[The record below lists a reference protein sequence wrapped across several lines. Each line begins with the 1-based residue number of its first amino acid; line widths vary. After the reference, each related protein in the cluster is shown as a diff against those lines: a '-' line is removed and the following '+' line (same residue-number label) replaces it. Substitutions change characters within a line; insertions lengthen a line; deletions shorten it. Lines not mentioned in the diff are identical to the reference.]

1 MVSTQR
7 SIMSD
12 PYTQMK
18 NRETGKIQDF
28 KVNVIM
34 NQMSS
39 DESASLLAAL
49 HDRDIPHVAISEV
62 LASNGYNVSPNAV
75 ANWRRVHRGQVD
87 E

>member
-1 MVSTQR
+1 
-7 SIMSD
+7 MSD
-12 PYTQMK
+12 LYTQMK

-62 LASNGYNVSPNAV
+62 LASNGYNVSPHAV

>member
-1 MVSTQR
+1 
-7 SIMSD
+7 MSD
-12 PYTQMK
+12 LYTQMK

-62 LASNGYNVSPNAV
+62 Q
-75 ANWRRVHRGQVD
+75 RVMDITSLRMLLPTGAGFIGD
-87 E
+87 K

>member
-1 MVSTQR
+1 MP
-7 SIMSD
+7 D
-12 PYTQMK
+12 LYAQMK
-18 NRETGKIQDF
+18 NREVNKIQDF

-49 HDRDIPHVAISEV
+49 QDADIPHVAISEV
-62 LASNGYNVSPNAV
+62 LAKNGYNVSTNAV
-75 ANWRRVHRGQVD
+75 ANWRRVHRNQTD

>member
-1 MVSTQR
+1 
-7 SIMSD
+7 MSD
-12 PYTQMK
+12 LYTQMK
-18 NRETGKIQDF
+18 NRRSNRIQDF
-28 KVNVIM
+28 KINIIM
-34 NQMSS
+34 DQMGD